1 MNEDKDGNE
10 QFGFYGAT
18 YDGKT
23 SSLKEFNDWT
33 QIGSAGITAYLNQ
46 TSDETKYVE
55 ITSDGAKNGS
65 ANQGSFYYSKDL
77 STEIGTTGRYLVS
90 ADVQYV
96 SGGGMT
102 FNLVT
107 GHNDKHLGGT
117 EGISLFTIGSG
128 GVIAAGDKTVGTIS
142 ATALTNVQYILDMD
156 LGIATVS
163 VGGEHL
169 LKLHLT
175 IIKQQN

>member
-1 MNEDKDGNE
+1 M
-10 QFGFYGAT
+10 
-18 YDGKT
+18 
-23 SSLKEFNDWT
+23 KEFNDWT

-107 GHNDKHLGGT
+107 GHNDKNLGGT
-117 EGISLFTIGSG
+117 ESLNLFTIGSG
-128 GVIAAGDKTVGTIS
+128 GVITAGDYTVKDYSIP
-142 ATALTNVQYILDMD
+142 IRR
-156 LGIATVS
+156 
-163 VGGEHL
+163 
-169 LKLHLT
+169 K
-175 IIKQQN
+175 

>member
-1 MNEDKDGNE
+1 MKIKTETK

-65 ANQGSFYYSKDL
+65 ATKVR
-77 STEIGTTGRYLVS
+77 STIQKTFQLKSVQQ
-90 ADVQYV
+90 AD
-96 SGGGMT
+96 T
-102 FNLVT
+102 
-107 GHNDKHLGGT
+107 
-117 EGISLFTIGSG
+117 LFQPMFSMYR
-128 GVIAAGDKTVGTIS
+128 AAV
-142 ATALTNVQYILDMD
+142 
-156 LGIATVS
+156 
-163 VGGEHL
+163 
-169 LKLHLT
+169 
-175 IIKQQN
+175 